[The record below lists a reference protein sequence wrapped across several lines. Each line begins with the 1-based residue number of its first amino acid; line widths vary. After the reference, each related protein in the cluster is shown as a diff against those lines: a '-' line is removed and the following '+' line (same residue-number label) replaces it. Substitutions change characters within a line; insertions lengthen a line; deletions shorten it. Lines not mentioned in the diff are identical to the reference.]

1 MKTKE
6 LIVFA
11 ICIILVYVGITA
23 AQVVT
28 VVRSLNE
35 TQKVITQ
42 ELQDSPGATESI
54 VK

>member
-11 ICIILVYVGITA
+11 ICIILLYIGITA

-42 ELQDSPGATESI
+42 ELQDSPRVMEKI
-54 VK
+54 NQ